1 MPPRPQ
7 GFNLVSAS
15 DPAPEIASYF
25 SFLSLW
31 SYVGSLEFRALAGR
45 TGAAIV

>member
-7 GFNLVSAS
+7 GFNLVSAF
-15 DPAPEIASYF
+15 DPVPEIAPYF